1 VTGGET
7 SVSTGFIPSAHAFA
21 FDNSWPA
28 APGMRLAG
36 IGIGNAAKG
45 LCGGMVFAALDYW
58 HANRVPPAARP
69 EPGSPLYRFIVRRL
83 VGSWHLPGG
92 IARYYR
98 WMARPDADLALRTL
112 TRHWP
117 RVRGSLDDGVPVPL
131 GVVTVAGRN
140 PLRLGANHQVL
151 AYAYTAGPSAVTLRV
166 YDPNRGADDD
176 VRIGFD
182 KAARRA
188 AAAFENNLG
197 ISLPVR
203 GFFVTGY
210 RPASPPG

>member
-1 VTGGET
+1 VD
-7 SVSTGFIPSAHAFA
+7 STGFIPSADAFA

-28 APGMRLAG
+28 APAVRLRAPLG
-36 IGIGNAAKG
+36 RIGIGNAANG

-58 HANRVPPAARP
+58 HADRDPPVHRP
-69 EPGSPLYRFIVRRL
+69 EPGSALYRFIVRRL
-83 VGSWHLPGG
+83 VASWHLPGG
-92 IARYYR
+92 VARYYR
-98 WMARPDADLALRTL
+98 WMSRPDAELARRTL
-112 TRHWP
+112 ARHWP
-117 RVRGSLDDGVPVPL
+117 RVRGSLDEGVPVPL

-151 AYAYTAGPSAVTLRV
+151 AYAYTAGPSTVTLRV

-176 VRIGFD
+176 VMISF
-182 KAARRA
+182 AATAQRRA
-188 AAAFENNLG
+188 TAFENNLG

-210 RPASPPG
+210 RPVGPPG